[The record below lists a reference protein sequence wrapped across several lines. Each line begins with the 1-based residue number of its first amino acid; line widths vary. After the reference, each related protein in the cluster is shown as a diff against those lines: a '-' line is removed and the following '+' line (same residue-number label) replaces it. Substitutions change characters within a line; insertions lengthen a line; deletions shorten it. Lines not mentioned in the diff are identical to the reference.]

1 MTFILDLLC
10 YYVWVHVYI
19 ISYDFLFSL
28 LCAGSSQLYE
38 GDDFIDEDRKARQSN
53 DDNSSVGSTNTG
65 NTGGAANGGGECICS
80 IA

>member
-1 MTFILDLLC
+1 MIFC
-10 YYVWVHVYI
+10 
-19 ISYDFLFSL
+19 SL
-28 LCAGSSQLYE
+28 YCAGSSQLYE